1 MQKSEAFSI
10 LDPILLGG
18 YTRYITDIRSK
29 SPGLPC
35 KPQTLA
41 NLKPTRATFF
51 WGSMHV
57 AWTCHTPTCISS
69 KFVRMRQ
76 KKRCEF
82 QTSETQSKWF
92 PFLARTCAREMCSH
106 RPVLATEIGELSCLG
121 NIVSRGFWFRPKRTW
136 TKYVLFLQCNEFVN
150 FVRVYVGQANNVI
163 SKWPTG

>member
-35 KPQTLA
+35 KPQTNTSYVFLGQHA
-41 NLKPTRATFF
+41 CRLDL
-51 WGSMHV
+51 SH
-57 AWTCHTPTCISS
+57 PTCISS

-76 KKRCEF
+76 KKTVRVSDF
-82 QTSETQSKWF
+82 WNAIKMF
-92 PFLARTCAREMCSH
+92 FFLARTCAREMCSH
-106 RPVLATEIGELSCLG
+106 RPVLSTEIGELSCLG

-136 TKYVLFLQCNEFVN
+136 KKYVLFLQCNEFVN
-150 FVRVYVGQANNVI
+150 FVRVYVGQANVI